1 MGEEPCDDTGPLGE
15 ATHPHERSAPPGV
28 ALMITKAQRA
38 ALRLLNYSDAAIFEM
53 TPARAHEILREAQ
66 R

>member
-1 MGEEPCDDTGPLGE
+1 MGEEPCDDTVPLGE
-15 ATHPHERSAPPGV
+15 APPPHERSAPGV